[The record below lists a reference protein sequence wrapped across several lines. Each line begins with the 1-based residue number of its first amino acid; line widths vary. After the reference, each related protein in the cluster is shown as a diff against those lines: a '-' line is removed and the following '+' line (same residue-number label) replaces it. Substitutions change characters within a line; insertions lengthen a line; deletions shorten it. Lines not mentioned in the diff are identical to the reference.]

1 MIFIMLL
8 PYKAEVIGTITA
20 IDAFLGALLQIS
32 SNNWYANFLTTAL
45 SKQSEESAVSSIE
58 E

>member
-1 MIFIMLL
+1 MLL